1 MQQAITWVK
10 LADIMLN
17 EISSTQKNTWHDSS
31 VTGKSMST
39 AKVGQGV
46 SGTGVET
53 QGKEF

>member
-1 MQQAITWVK
+1 MQQAITWVT

-39 AKVGQGV
+39 TKVGQWV

-53 QGKEF
+53 QGR